1 MEKVKITLFYLL
13 VILNSTS
20 MMSQDM
26 VYNFDKNSN
35 LNNWIIVNDDVMGG
49 VSKSNV
55 YINDDSHCVFT
66 GFISTA
72 NNGGFCS
79 LRYYLER
86 INIKN
91 NKDLKLRVKGDGK
104 PYQLR
109 IKSNR
114 NDYFSYIFSFQTSGD
129 WQTISVPL
137 KEMFPSFRG
146 RRLNLQNFSSKYFE
160 EIGILIGNKRNEKF
174 YIIIDKIYLQ

>member
-79 LRYYLER
+79 LRYYLEK

-91 NKDLKLRVKGDGK
+91 NKDLKLRVKGDGN

-114 NDYFSYIFSFQTSGD
+114 NDYFSYVFSFETSGD

-137 KEMFPSFRG
+137 KKMFPSFRG
-146 RRLNLQNFSSKYFE
+146 KRLNLQNFSNKYFE
-160 EIGILIGNKRNEKF
+160 EIGILVGNKRNEKF
-174 YIIIDKIYLQ
+174 SIIIDKIYLK

>member
-1 MEKVKITLFYLL
+1 MRKVKLTLFYFL
-13 VILNSTS
+13 VILNSS
-20 MMSQDM
+20 IIMAQDM
-26 VYNFDKNSN
+26 IYNFDKSSD

-66 GFISTA
+66 GNISTA

-79 LRYYLER
+79 LRYYLDR

-91 NKDLKLRVKGDGK
+91 NEDLKLRVKGDGK

-114 NDYFSYIFSFQTSGD
+114 EDYFSYVFSFETSGD

-137 KEMFPSFRG
+137 KEMYPSFRG
-146 RRLNLQNFSSKYFE
+146 RRLSLQNFSNKYFE
-160 EIGILIGNKRNEKF
+160 EIGVLVGNKKNEEFK
-174 YIIIDKIYLQ
+174 IIIDKIYLQ

>member
-1 MEKVKITLFYLL
+1 MEKVKIILFYLL
-13 VILNSTS
+13 ITLSPYLAIA
-20 MMSQDM
+20 QDI
-26 VYNFDKNSN
+26 VYNFDKSSD

-66 GFISTA
+66 GFVSTA

-79 LRYYLER
+79 LRYYLKR
-86 INIKN
+86 KKVN
-91 NKDLKLRVKGDGK
+91 NNEDLKLRVKGDGK

-114 NDYFSYIFSFQTSGD
+114 NDYFSYVFSFETSGD

-146 RRLNLQNFSSKYFE
+146 RRLNLQNFSNKYFE
-160 EIGILIGNKRNEKF
+160 EIGILVGNKRNEKF
-174 YIIIDKIYLQ
+174 SIIIDKIYLK